1 MKASISA
8 HPGLAM
14 NPTQAANEHLK
25 RTFINHWEI
34 ELRKQ
39 PKMDFY
45 SGVKQEFGEEQYLNL
60 PKRSHRVNIAK
71 LRSSSHDLRVE
82 LGRYTKETGSNYKLS
97 KACHFCSDINLLEGL
112 AELPFSEEPILETE
126 EHALTKCPQ
135 YHGLRSNLSENLKCL
150 VLLKE
155 YGAIMLSYHLPE
167 FGKFLTDC
175 HRLRNPSRTS
185 PHT

>member
-1 MKASISA
+1 MDYRRPQKNQQQLLLRRHWTTSVDINRNTPVYQLFCASQAAEGNVNTLLYHSFREQRELNLTWYKTWSEIMKASISA

-25 RTFINHWEI
+25 RTFIYHWEV

-45 SGVKQEFGEEQYLNL
+45 SGVKQEFGEERYLNL

-82 LGRYTKETGSNYKLS
+82 LGRYTKET
-97 KACHFCSDINLLEGL
+97 
-112 AELPFSEEPILETE
+112 
-126 EHALTKCPQ
+126 
-135 YHGLRSNLSENLKCL
+135 
-150 VLLKE
+150 
-155 YGAIMLSYHLPE
+155 
-167 FGKFLTDC
+167 
-175 HRLRNPSRTS
+175 
-185 PHT
+185 